1 MKVYMAS
8 TFTMNTSCMSKHC
21 GDSDDDNVDSG
32 NSSRSS
38 PIIIRCRKPAIAS
51 SKMLM
56 NGNRSNEMSESDEE
70 TVDVETVDVE
80 SVKDDMKPVEH
91 EENKMIET
99 SDSDSEIPSSIKK
112 VEKILDGARKPLF
125 EARKVLS
132 EVRQMLDKCEVE
144 TEAEEDNKENVP
156 PNKYATPK
164 RRLPAPIPHMSKRRG
179 HLPVEC
185 KVPLRYRED
194 SHEER
199 LIDDAD
205 NGRCKDLLV
214 SFKYVLITYIY
225 KLHE

>member
-1 MKVYMAS
+1 
-8 TFTMNTSCMSKHC
+8 MSKHC
-21 GDSDDDNVDSG
+21 EISYDDNVDRG

-56 NGNRSNEMSESDEE
+56 NNSRSNGMSESDEE
-70 TVDVETVDVE
+70 TVKLE
-80 SVKDDMKPVEH
+80 SVKNDMKPV
-91 EENKMIET
+91 
-99 SDSDSEIPSSIKK
+99 DSDSEIPSSIKK
-112 VEKILDGARKPLF
+112 VEKILDSARKPLF
-125 EARKVLS
+125 EARKVLN

-144 TEAEEDNKENVP
+144 TENEEDNKENVP
-156 PNKYATPK
+156 PNKYVTPK
-164 RRLPAPIPHMSKRRG
+164 RRLPPPIPHVSKRRA
-179 HLPVEC
+179 HLPLEC

-205 NGRCKDLLV
+205 NGPYGRCKDLLV

-225 KLHE
+225 IYINYMNNVLFLLYNKLHE